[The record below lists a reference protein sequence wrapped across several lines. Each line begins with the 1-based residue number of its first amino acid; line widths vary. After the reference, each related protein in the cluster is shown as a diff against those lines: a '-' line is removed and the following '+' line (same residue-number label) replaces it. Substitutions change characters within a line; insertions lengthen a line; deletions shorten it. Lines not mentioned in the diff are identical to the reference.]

1 VATVCDSDH
10 CYLNDSD
17 QRLMVA
23 FSYYWVAL
31 LLVTVILRFGCG
43 CMLTSCVVPYRCS
56 KGYNLPLTTKGNT
69 MTMDTT
75 KYTSAIVAV
84 QTAPNQFTTMY
95 CAFWATPAELGQWLR
110 FVCNTHERAL
120 AIVGKGDQHMRERYK
135 VMPMPQELWRPAQQL
150 NREGLCREVSNMEA
164 DYVYVC
170 NAQGVWYTY
179 TDPKGPGYTEQLCS
193 GRITQHML

>member
-1 VATVCDSDH
+1 MATVCDSDH

-43 CMLTSCVVPYRCS
+43 CMLTCCVVLYRCS

-69 MTMDTT
+69 MDTNQHT
-75 KYTSAIVAV
+75 EGGQLASKYTSAIVAV
-84 QTAPNQFTTMY
+84 QTAPNKFTAMY
-95 CAFWATPAELGQWLR
+95 CHFWATPVDLGNYLR
-110 FVCNTHERAL
+110 FATPTQEEAL
-120 AIVGKGDQHMRERYK
+120 ALVIKGDQQTVRGQ
-135 VMPMPQELWRPAQQL
+135 VTPMPPELWRPAASVG
-150 NREGLCREVSNMEA
+150 REGICRMFTTMEA

-179 TDPKGPGYTEQLCS
+179 TDPKGPGY
-193 GRITQHML
+193 R